1 MINCNGFILKIIA
14 KVKGMRI
21 VNVVACLLL
30 TFFLTGCA
38 SVPPLNFSVPNVGV
52 SNQKIDAEMKSIT
65 VSLARPD
72 EQKGDIQ
79 AGMEGVPPLWKSS
92 LEESLNRMAIF
103 KDNSENKVSL
113 SVKVLALDIPSFGV
127 TFTTKTIARYE
138 LINRA
143 DGSIIYTQDISSV
156 GTVSPGYAFAG
167 IVRARES
174 INRAVQNNIT
184 QFLQALETVDMTK
197 PMFPTKK

>member
-1 MINCNGFILKIIA
+1 
-14 KVKGMRI
+14 
-21 VNVVACLLL
+21 
-30 TFFLTGCA
+30 
-38 SVPPLNFSVPNVGV
+38 
-52 SNQKIDAEMKSIT
+52 
-65 VSLARPD
+65 
-72 EQKGDIQ
+72 
-79 AGMEGVPPLWKSS
+79 
-92 LEESLNRMAIF
+92 MAIF

-143 DGSIIYTQDISSV
+143 DGGIIYTQDISSV

>member
-1 MINCNGFILKIIA
+1 MISCNGFILNIKE

-21 VNVVACLLL
+21 VNTVACLVLA
-30 TFFLTGCA
+30 FFLTGCA

-52 SNQKIDAEMKSIT
+52 SNKKIDAEMKSIT

-143 DGSIIYTQDISSV
+143 DGSIIYTQDISSS

>member
-1 MINCNGFILKIIA
+1 
-14 KVKGMRI
+14 MRI
-21 VNVVACLLL
+21 VNTVACLVLA
-30 TFFLTGCA
+30 FFLTGCA

-52 SNQKIDAEMKSIT
+52 SNKKIDAEMKSIT

-143 DGSIIYTQDISSV
+143 DGSIIYTQDISSS

>member
-1 MINCNGFILKIIA
+1 MISCNGFILKIIA